1 MTKII
6 SRAVTAISRSKY
18 AASNSSSK
26 SGGVGASTLVE
37 SVGGSSVDI
46 LKTTSSVAESDSN
59 VYSALRAIKEITT
72 RAVSK
77 LNDDTV
83 AGNISF
89 LKDINVAGAVN
100 VAGVLT
106 ASEIDATEMK
116 GTNGTF
122 ANLLKA
128 AAVTI
133 TGLATLG
140 SVEATTLHATS
151 GTIDTLRSTV
161 GAIDTLNATNGNIN
175 ILNGATAFFTNY
187 VKSPIGNFTNLGAG
201 YLPYHTS
208 NGLVNSSI
216 QTDGTKVGIGAT
228 PSFGLDVNGTFRATS
243 DMFAD
248 GNIGTRNYVS
258 QTAGWRVGANGLA
271 EFRKM
276 YADELDV
283 QAFTAQVSQALAG
296 SDFLTKSVSKLSY
309 NFVIPSSVGGSSQL
323 IVDDLEGF
331 PATQCFANGDYIRL
345 RPINKSAGLVIGNA
359 YGTIV
364 LDTTYGT
371 NGFLNGTQ
379 AYTFTVTSLSNASG
393 ITVFKGSEVLDYGT
407 SGSGLIKRT
416 TLDSA
421 GSPYMDIDTW
431 VTDPSI
437 STNYTVHARLGN
449 LSGIA
454 NCSGY
459 GLYSNKAFLTESI
472 LVGDL
477 TKAGN
482 YMEYAGNALNI
493 HANLYVTG
501 GNAATNDSVNTAIN
515 NVQIGGTNLF
525 SGTKDLGGLGT
536 HGTYTNNDYLGFTSV
551 SYNDWTSYF
560 DICYQNAA
568 INFNINQYYT
578 LSFYAK
584 STVEGDTILSYFY
597 PNLNDQIGDGHTPTN
612 LTTEWKRYSITW
624 YRQYSDAVA
633 VIVARMYPGHG
644 SGTVSV
650 CGVKLEEGTKA
661 TSWSLAPSET
671 PTETAIKAAFSLSGD
686 NISLFGKTIN
696 ISGAAVFSS
705 LATNDSVSTAIS
717 NIQVGGTN
725 LLSYTSDLST
735 WVKDNSEYGV
745 IGTVEKQ
752 EDGSVLITDNTSN
765 TRLIYYGTGPANSV
779 PAYPNTKYTVSI
791 KFKKQSGTPTFRWQ
805 LQEYQNDTHI
815 STTWTQ
821 DLAGHVKDIDGWQ
834 TVYAT
839 IETSSITT
847 GLVLLFQDGED
858 YTPYVHSFYLKEP
871 KLEIGIKATD
881 WSPSP
886 DDFAISIGYSSYAD
900 MVAKAAANQTIINGG
915 YIRTSLIEA
924 GAIVADKIA
933 AGAITADKIAAQV
946 ITTAKLSADLFDG
959 NYINAN
965 YINAATILTNAL
977 TAGTIVAGNATIT
990 NLTVDSGKFT
1000 NATVTGNITATTGKI
1015 GAFTLNA
1022 DGTLKSSYY
1031 QTTMTLLASGMEMES
1046 VSSPQRVKLWE
1057 TCLNVESDYQLI
1069 GPAYISCT
1077 QTDYPNKGNVAL
1089 MLEAAGSTSGD
1100 SDSTGYGGNHAIFI
1114 QHGYISGF
1122 NLHIRR
1128 ITASQTLS
1136 KYDNIIICK
1145 NTSDINVT
1153 LPSVAGDGHLYKIKN
1168 AGTASIYV
1176 LTQSGAVINSGKTNR
1191 ITSWGSI
1198 PDGRIMEFWYDK
1210 VNLVW
1215 EAGYSQW
1222 D

>member
-449 LSGIA
+449 LAGIT

-459 GLYSNKAFLTESI
+459 GLYSDNVFLTKSI
-472 LVGDL
+472 VIGDL
-477 TKAGN
+477 TKSGN
-482 YMEYAGNALNI
+482 YLSFD
-493 HANLYVTG
+493 
-501 GNAATNDSVNTAIN
+501 ATNGLVIKLGGTNVATTTDVSNSLSSANTNAQGYANSAQSSAIVTANGYADTAIAN
-515 NVQIGGTNLF
+515 MQIGGTNLLLNSDF
-525 SGTKDLGGLGT
+525 HEGVNGMYSNSATSIVIESTDVPTGATYALKTVCPGINAGFYYAGAGGYIPTIWENGV
-536 HGTYTNNDYLGFTSV
+536 H
-551 SYNDWTSYF
+551 
-560 DICYQNAA
+560 
-568 INFNINQYYT
+568 YT

-584 STVEGDTILSYFY
+584 SDSDVTFVYGASSINVGTVT
-597 PNLNDQIGDGHTPTN
+597 LNSTWKKYVANFIGDGGTSN
-612 LTTEWKRYSITW
+612 RGLIF
-624 YRQYSDAVA
+624 
-633 VIVARMYPGHG
+633 YPQAAC
-644 SGTVSV
+644 TFYAALL
-650 CGVKLEEGTKA
+650 KLEYGDKA
-661 TSWSLAPSET
+661 TDWCLAPSET
-671 PTETAIKAAFSLSGD
+671 VTTTVYQSGITALQNSIDLKVSQSTFGALGTRVLTAESNISQNATDITSKVSKNGIISSINQTSESVTISASKINLSGAVTAD
-686 NISLFGKTIN
+686 SIVV
-696 ISGAAVFSS
+696 GAV
-705 LATNDSVSTAIS
+705 T
-717 NIQVGGTN
+717 
-725 LLSYTSDLST
+725 
-735 WVKDNSEYGV
+735 
-745 IGTVEKQ
+745 
-752 EDGSVLITDNTSN
+752 
-765 TRLIYYGTGPANSV
+765 
-779 PAYPNTKYTVSI
+779 
-791 KFKKQSGTPTFRWQ
+791 
-805 LQEYQNDTHI
+805 
-815 STTWTQ
+815 
-821 DLAGHVKDIDGWQ
+821 
-834 TVYAT
+834 
-839 IETSSITT
+839 
-847 GLVLLFQDGED
+847 
-858 YTPYVHSFYLKEP
+858 
-871 KLEIGIKATD
+871 
-881 WSPSP
+881 
-886 DDFAISIGYSSYAD
+886 
-900 MVAKAAANQTIINGG
+900 
-915 YIRTSLIEA
+915 
-924 GAIVADKIA
+924 ADKIA
-933 AGAITADKIAAQV
+933 AGAITADKIAAQS

-965 YINAATILTNAL
+965 YINATTVFTNAL

-1000 NATVTGNITATTGKI
+1000 NATVTGNITATSGTI
-1015 GAFTLNA
+1015 GAFTLTTNGELTASSLNA
-1022 DGTLKSSYY
+1022 TIRLLANGINIVN
-1031 QTTMTLLASGMEMES
+1031 TTTPQEMTL
-1046 VSSPQRVKLWE
+1046 
-1057 TCLNVESDYQLI
+1057 
-1069 GPAYISCT
+1069 
-1077 QTDYPNKGNVAL
+1077 
-1089 MLEAAGSTSGD
+1089 
-1100 SDSTGYGGNHAIFI
+1100 
-1114 QHGYISGF
+1114 
-1122 NLHIRR
+1122 
-1128 ITASQTLS
+1128 
-1136 KYDNIIICK
+1136 
-1145 NTSDINVT
+1145 
-1153 LPSVAGDGHLYKIKN
+1153 
-1168 AGTASIYV
+1168 
-1176 LTQSGAVINSGKTNR
+1176 QSGYLQSNKFS
-1191 ITSWGSI
+1191 
-1198 PDGRIMEFWYDK
+1198 
-1210 VNLVW
+1210 
-1215 EAGYSQW
+1215 
-1222 D
+1222 